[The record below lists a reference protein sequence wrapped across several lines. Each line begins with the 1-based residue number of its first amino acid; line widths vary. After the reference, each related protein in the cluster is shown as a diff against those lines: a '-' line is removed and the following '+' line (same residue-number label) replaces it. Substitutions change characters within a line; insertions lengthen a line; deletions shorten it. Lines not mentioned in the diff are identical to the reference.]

1 MADWVLKH
9 VLRAEKLGKRECKD
23 MMMLLCKQYSLAPI
37 ILA

>member
-1 MADWVLKH
+1 MTDWVLKH

-23 MMMLLCKQYSLAPI
+23 MVMILCKQYSLALI